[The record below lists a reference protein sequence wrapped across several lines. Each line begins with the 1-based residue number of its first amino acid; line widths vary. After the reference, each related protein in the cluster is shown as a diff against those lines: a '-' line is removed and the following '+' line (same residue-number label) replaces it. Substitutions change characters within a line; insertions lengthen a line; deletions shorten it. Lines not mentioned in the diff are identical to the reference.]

1 MNPITITALILF
13 AVTYVLMMAF
23 QKIRPYVAIGS
34 ALIFISL
41 GIIASVS
48 PDLFG
53 SGFFNVGNTTYSYG
67 FLQALKE
74 IDWNVIMMIAGTMG
88 TVYLFIESKMPQL
101 MSDVLISKM
110 PNVKWTIFALSLFA
124 GIVSAFVDNVA
135 TVLMI
140 APVALALCK
149 KLNISPVPSI
159 ICIAV
164 SSNLQGA
171 ATLVGDTTSILL
183 AKAANLDFSDFF
195 VDEGKPG
202 MFWVVEAGALASA
215 LIILVMFRKDKD
227 KIEFNSRTKV
237 EDKFPTYLL
246 LGTIICLI
254 AVSFIPYKSAAAEG
268 QFYKPDITNGV
279 ICVAFFVIG
288 LIREIVFKKNTK
300 ILKDS
305 LMEIDYYTISLLI
318 GLFVVIGGIKN
329 AGVID
334 VIGNAIAKVG
344 EGSQFLIFTVIVW
357 ISVLLSAF
365 IDNIPYTATMLT
377 IVPVIAANVGMEPKL
392 LYYGLLCG
400 ATLGGNLTPIGASA
414 NITGIGILKKEGYEV
429 KATTFMKYGIP
440 FTLAAVIT
448 GYLLLWFIWS

>member
-53 SGFFNVGNTTYSYG
+53 SGFFNVGNSTYSYG

-101 MSDVLISKM
+101 MSDILISKM
-110 PNVKWTIFALSLFA
+110 SNVKWAIFALSLFA

-202 MFWVVEAGALASA
+202 MFWVVEAGAIVSA
-215 LIILVMFRKDKD
+215 LIILIMFRKDNG

-279 ICVAFFVIG
+279 ICIAFFVIG

-344 EGSQFLIFTVIVW
+344 AGSQFLIFTVIVW

-429 KATTFMKYGIP
+429 KATTFMKYGVP
-440 FTLAAVIT
+440 FTLAADIT
-448 GYLLLWFIWS
+448 GYILLWFIWS

>member
-53 SGFFNVGNTTYSYG
+53 SGFFNVGNSTYSYG

-101 MSDVLISKM
+101 MSDILISKM
-110 PNVKWTIFALSLFA
+110 SNVKWAIFALSLFA

-140 APVALALCK
+140 APVALALFK

-202 MFWVVEAGALASA
+202 MFWVVEAGALVSA
-215 LIILVMFRKDKD
+215 LIILIMFRKDNG

-279 ICVAFFVIG
+279 ICIAFFVIG

-344 EGSQFLIFTVIVW
+344 AGSQFLIFTVIVW

-429 KATTFMKYGIP
+429 KATTFMKYGVP

-448 GYLLLWFIWS
+448 GYILLWFIWS

>member
-53 SGFFNVGNTTYSYG
+53 SGFFNVGNSTYSYG

-101 MSDVLISKM
+101 MSDILISKM
-110 PNVKWTIFALSLFA
+110 SNVKWAIFALSLFA
-124 GIVSAFVDNVA
+124 GIVSAFVDNVS

-202 MFWVVEAGALASA
+202 MFWVVEAGAIVSA
-215 LIILVMFRKDKD
+215 LIILIMFRKDNG

-279 ICVAFFVIG
+279 ICIAFFVIG

-344 EGSQFLIFTVIVW
+344 AGSQFLIFTVIVW

-429 KATTFMKYGIP
+429 KATTFMKYGVP

-448 GYLLLWFIWS
+448 GYILLWFIWS

>member
-1 MNPITITALILF
+1 MSQITLTALILF

-34 ALIFISL
+34 AIIFIVL
-41 GIIASVS
+41 GIIASS
-48 PDLFG
+48 NP
-53 SGFFNVGNTTYSYG
+53 SNGFFALDGGSFSYG
-67 FLQALKE
+67 IKEALGK

-101 MSDVLISKM
+101 MSDILVSKM
-110 PNVKWTIFALSLFA
+110 PNVKWVVVALSLFA

-140 APVALALCK
+140 APVALAFCK
-149 KLNISPVPSI
+149 KLNISPVSSI
-159 ICIAV
+159 ICIAI

-195 VDEGKPG
+195 VDSGRPG
-202 MFWVVEAGALASA
+202 MFWVVEAGALVSA
-215 LIILVMFRKDKD
+215 FIIVFMFRKETG

-237 EDKFPTYLL
+237 EDMFPTYLL
-246 LGTIICLI
+246 VGTVLLLII
-254 AVSFIPYKSAAAEG
+254 ASFIPYKNNAAEG
-268 QFYKPDITNGV
+268 QFYKPDITNGI
-279 ICVAFFVIG
+279 ICIGFFIIG
-288 LIREIVFKKNTK
+288 IIRELFIKKNK
-300 ILKDS
+300 EIVKDAFK
-305 LMEIDYYTISLLI
+305 EIDYYTIALLA
-318 GLFVVIGGIKN
+318 GLFIVIGGIEN

-334 VIGNAIAKVG
+334 FIGNSIAKL
-344 EGSQFLIFTVIVW
+344 GSGSVFIVYTIIVW
-357 ISVLLSAF
+357 MSVLLSAF
-365 IDNIPYTATMLT
+365 IDNIPYTATMLS
-377 IVPVIAANVGMEPKL
+377 IMPVIAANVGIDPKI

-414 NITGIGILKKEGYEV
+414 NIAGIGILRKEGYEV
-429 KATTFMKYGIP
+429 KSSTFMKYGVP

-448 GYLLLWFIWS
+448 GYLLIWFIWKP